1 MVRDNGTSVLNPIV
15 NIVGSQESY
24 KFKQRT
30 SRSLQEIT
38 IYNQTVQIKVQ
49 LSVGY
54 FMKQKE

>member
-38 IYNQTVQIKVQ
+38 IYKQTVQIKVQ

-54 FMKQKE
+54 V